1 MLAVM
6 RSVRGFSLLDLM
18 LGITLALIILA
29 SAGALYVAHVR
40 SSSTTLKTL
49 RLNADLQAMMDVMTA
64 ELRRAGYWHAA
75 AASAPLANPF
85 SSGMDNLDAA
95 TPACVR
101 YSYDRDSD
109 GQISTDERLGFKL
122 QTVAGVKSLRMKT
135 SGPASMLCSS
145 GNWESLSDGAVMAVD
160 TLVIDASASKC
171 VNVTRAQ
178 RTDSGGCTALLAS
191 AQSGDRLVEVRL
203 LKVSLGA
210 YLLADPSIRQQLES
224 SVQLRNSRVFTAP

>member
-1 MLAVM
+1 M
-6 RSVRGFSLLDLM
+6 RSARGFSLLDLM
-18 LGITLALIILA
+18 LGITLALIVLA
-29 SAGALYVAHVR
+29 GVGALYVVQVR

-64 ELRRAGYWHAA
+64 ELRRAGYWHAQ
-75 AASAPLANPF
+75 AASAPLTNPF

-101 YSYDRDSD
+101 YSYDRDSN
-109 GQISTDERLGFKL
+109 GQISADERLGFKL

-135 SGPASMLCSS
+135 SGSASLLCSS
-145 GNWESLSDGAVMAVD
+145 GNWESLSDGALMAVD
-160 TLVIDASASKC
+160 TLFVDASASKC

-178 RTDSGGCTALLAS
+178 RTDGGGCAALLAS

-203 LKVSLGA
+203 LKVRLAG

-224 SVQLRNSRVFTAP
+224 SVQLRNPRVFTAP